1 MLKTRIKSC
10 QNRVVRDGE
19 ADEEC
24 IGHLPVTLAAAED
37 LRERIG
43 CGWGA
48 VEIVVIGSRE
58 VAGEKPPSFQR
69 GLRMGSDV
77 RVSREADK
85 SGNGEV
91 GGGPP
96 LVNERGPPAT
106 GGRMVLMIGG
116 EHGKQQVDVVKEH
129 DGLIH
134 TLLCDCP
141 ADIFAPDH
149 AASRGESDEIKAVVP
164 RRMRHR
170 GWGLDPLPQQFAH
183 DFSQPLARAFCH
195 GIHGLV
201 DGIVQRKRRSHGDTV
216 IR

>member
-69 GLRMGSDV
+69 GLRMGLLGRQRSTEVCRSSRHDLWRKLCGSIRVDEEPSD
-77 RVSREADK
+77 RSAGLCGDLYHRRRNGGVSRRAFLRSLSASDGWRCGCPQQRPGIYP
-85 SGNGEV
+85 SH
-91 GGGPP
+91 
-96 LVNERGPPAT
+96 
-106 GGRMVLMIGG
+106 GGRCCGAG
-116 EHGKQQVDVVKEH
+116 HHG
-129 DGLIH
+129 
-134 TLLCDCP
+134 
-141 ADIFAPDH
+141 
-149 AASRGESDEIKAVVP
+149 
-164 RRMRHR
+164 RRMAGRVGR
-170 GWGLDPLPQQFAH
+170 GALSGWGYPLLLG
-183 DFSQPLARAFCH
+183 S
-195 GIHGLV
+195 
-201 DGIVQRKRRSHGDTV
+201 
-216 IR
+216 